1 MTVKERRNLP
11 EPVEE
16 GDDEFDDSSDEFSFY
31 RFQGN
36 ATHTHIT
43 QRLRQPL
50 LPHDDEGDALVRGR
64 RGEEEGI
71 FIFFQSSL
79 TVFFPLIF
87 QACLT
92 VWWIILRFMED
103 LPEPRSPDTSSQ
115 ASSPILHPLPHRQ
128 GRRLS
133 SLVGLDQ
140 VTVLLLHAKSTK
152 TVHALII

>member
-11 EPVEE
+11 EPVEKDTAPASISTTPTPSLEE
-16 GDDEFDDSSDEFSFY
+16 GDDEFDDSSDKFSLY
-31 RFQGN
+31 EFQGS
-36 ATHTHIT
+36 ASHTHIT

-71 FIFFQSSL
+71 FVFFQSSL

-92 VWWIILRFMED
+92 VWWIILRYMGD
-103 LPEPRSPDTSSQ
+103 LPEPKSPDTSSQ
-115 ASSPILHPLPHRQ
+115 ASNPILHDVPRRQ

-140 VTVLLLHAKSTK
+140 VT
-152 TVHALII
+152 